1 MKLTRI
7 KLGDVLDIKRGTS
20 LSGDKYATSGRLIR
34 LTLGNFD
41 YFGGGFKENTSKEN
55 IYYVGSVRN
64 DFIMQK
70 GDIITPLTEQV
81 RGLLGETARI
91 PVSDLYIQ
99 SQDIGKVIPNESK
112 LDKDFAFYLISSPI
126 IKYQLDA
133 GSQQTKIRHTSPDK
147 IKECIAWIP
156 SLDNQRK
163 IAKVLDS
170 LNSKILLNKRIIK
183 ELESMAKTLYDYWF
197 LQFEF
202 PNENGKPYK
211 SSGGKMVWNEEL
223 KREIPE
229 GWKVDNLIESSL
241 CEDIKAGVDYF
252 ETKNYLPTANI
263 NGEEITDGDYIKFN
277 NRESRANM
285 QPVKNSVWFAKMKNS
300 IKHLTIPENS
310 DWFISKY
317 ILSTG
322 FQGLKCSADSL
333 AYIHCIINSNWFE
346 VYKNM
351 LSHGATQESVNNE
364 DLKNIKF
371 AVPSVD
377 VLKRFSAILFPIL
390 EKKFSIIKENQELT
404 ALRDFLLPLLM
415 NGQVTFKE

>member
-41 YFGGGFKENTSKEN
+41 YSGGGFKENTSKEN

-202 PNENGKPYK
+202 PNEEGKPYK

-223 KREIPE
+223 KREIPK
-229 GWKVDNLIESSL
+229 GWEVKNAYEIA
-241 CEDIKAGVDYF
+241 DIKTGKEDANHA
-252 ETKNYLPTANI
+252 TKNGKYPFFTCANDVLRCDDYKFDGNVI
-263 NGEEITDGDYIKFN
+263 LIAGNGDFNVKHYNGKFN
-277 NRESRANM
+277 AYQRTYVITPHNDKYVGVFHLSCKQTVEKFIKGSNGSI
-285 QPVKNSVWFAKMKNS
+285 VK
-300 IKHLTIPENS
+300 
-310 DWFISKY
+310 FITLRD
-317 ILSTG
+317 I
-322 FQGLKCSADSL
+322 Q
-333 AYIHCIINSNWFE
+333 
-346 VYKNM
+346 
-351 LSHGATQESVNNE
+351 
-364 DLKNIKF
+364 NIK
-371 AVPSVD
+371 
-377 VLKRFSAILFPIL
+377 ILDCKNDKLLEPFNVFL
-390 EKKFSIIKENQELT
+390 EKIDLLKKENQELSS
-404 ALRDFLLPLLM
+404 LRDFLLPLLM
-415 NGQVTFKE
+415 NGQVKFKDK